1 MTLVT
6 RYHPILVALH
16 WILAVLLMI
25 ALAGGALVLVK
36 IPNTDPVKVD
46 ALRSHLIGSSV
57 LVVLMLVRLLVRLRT
72 DHPAPPST
80 GSSPLDG
87 VAWVSHR
94 PLYAAVIGQGVS
106 GWIMAL
112 QTGLPHAVFHGGFL
126 PADFWVYPIR
136 SVHYVISRTLIALIS
151 LHVMGAI
158 YHSLFLRDGLLKR
171 MFFGRRIVKMSS
183 SSRADAKPLKAG
195 P

>member
-16 WILAVLLMI
+16 WILAVLLTI

-80 GSSPLDG
+80 GSSALDG

-94 PLYAAVIGQGVS
+94 LLYAAVIGQGVS

-112 QTGLPHAVFHGGFL
+112 QTGLPHTVFHGSSL

-183 SSRADAKPLKAG
+183 SS
-195 P
+195 